1 MANSK
6 ATNMNKFII
15 EYEYF
20 GLSNSAEVKK
30 RTWRS
35 EPYYKCFLHSSA
47 QEIDIKQEI
56 EAGVSYW
63 IDMSVGS
70 TTPLSQILGAAI
82 ENKLNLHQL

>member
-1 MANSK
+1 MDE
-6 ATNMNKFII
+6 FII

-20 GLSNSAEVKK
+20 GLSSSAEVKK

-35 EPYYKCFLHSSA
+35 ESYYKCFLHSSA
-47 QEIDIKQEI
+47 QQINIKHEN

-63 IDMSVGS
+63 IDMSIGN

-82 ENKLNLHQL
+82 ENKLNLQFS